1 MPPYDPL
8 RFADTR
14 EEYVWCRVTV
24 TVRATG
30 EVRETVGDYL
40 NLEYMP
46 RLRCGIEEAA
56 SALGLIDHLAD
67 DDLYVS
73 VCAAVTKQLALMPWA
88 HLTCPTLTVRIDLLE
103 PPT

>member
-1 MPPYDPL
+1 MHAYDPL
-8 RFADTR
+8 RYADAR

-24 TVRATG
+24 TVRGG

-40 NLEYMP
+40 NLEGMP
-46 RLRCGIEEAA
+46 VLRCGIEEAA
-56 SALGLIDHLAD
+56 STLGLIDHLAD

-88 HLTCPTLTVRIDLLE
+88 LLTCPTMTIRLDLME